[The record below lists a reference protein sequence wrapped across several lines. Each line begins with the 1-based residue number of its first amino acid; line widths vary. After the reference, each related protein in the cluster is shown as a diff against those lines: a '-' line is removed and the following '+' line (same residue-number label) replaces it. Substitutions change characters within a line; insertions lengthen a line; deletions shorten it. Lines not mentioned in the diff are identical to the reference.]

1 MTAAI
6 PTADQILQA
15 SRTAHVP
22 AQMTPKHIFLLS
34 SGKMALYLAAA
45 EESGERRVRV
55 AEAKVEEVDIISPA
69 VLELGLEGLGVSVA
83 ELLSADG
90 ADAAILAIDYV
101 DKLRIRV
108 NGKGKFRD
116 GRLHL
121 DVEESFGNC
130 NLYISRP
137 ESDLPAR
144 EAFAHVPAPSKE
156 GRKLTVSERERIEG
170 AQRFIFATASARG
183 ADVSHRGGEAGF
195 VRAFENELTFP
206 DYPGNNMFA
215 TLGNLLEDGRCALL
229 FPALGEGR
237 SLQVTGRAKIESHA
251 LVDEDLDTGRTIR
264 VAIDRVIEE

>member
-1 MTAAI
+1 VSAT

-15 SRTAHVP
+15 SRTARVP

-34 SGKMALYLAAA
+34 SGRMAFYVAAA
-45 EESGERRVRV
+45 EETGERRVRV
-55 AEAKVEEVDIISPA
+55 AEAKVEEVNVVSAA
-69 VLELGLEGLGVSVA
+69 VLELALDGLGGSVS
-83 ELLSADG
+83 ELLSG
-90 ADAAILAIDYV
+90 AGANAAILAIDYV
-101 DKLRIRV
+101 GKLRIRV

-121 DVEESFGNC
+121 EVEESFGNC

-137 ESDLPAR
+137 ESDLMAR
-144 EAFAHVPAPSKE
+144 EGFAHVAAPANH
-156 GRKLTVSERERIEG
+156 GRKLTTPERERIEG
-170 AQRFIFATASARG
+170 AHRFIMATASARG

-195 VRAFENELTFP
+195 VRTTESELTFP

-237 SLQVTGRAKIESHA
+237 SLQVTGRAKIESQP
-251 LVDEDLDTGRTIR
+251 LVDEDLDTGRAIR
-264 VAIDRVIEE
+264 VAIEHVVEE